1 MVSTP
6 MVGCREKGP
15 MKSHP
20 CSPIAAHST
29 MPAKAKVAK
38 VAPKHPA
45 YLEMVK
51 EAIAA
56 TAKPIKG
63 ASRISIAKYLEAKYG
78 KVLGSHFKP
87 ALRLALKKAAAK
99 GTLVQTKGSFRV
111 TKAAGKPKKAKK
123 LKVKK
128 PKAKKAKKPK
138 AKKVKKPKAKKV
150 KQPKVKK
157 GKTTAKKSTKPKKAT
172 KPKVAKKAS
181 KPKKT
186 VAVAE
191 APKAE

>member
-1 MVSTP
+1 
-6 MVGCREKGP
+6 

-123 LKVKK
+123 PKAKKVKK